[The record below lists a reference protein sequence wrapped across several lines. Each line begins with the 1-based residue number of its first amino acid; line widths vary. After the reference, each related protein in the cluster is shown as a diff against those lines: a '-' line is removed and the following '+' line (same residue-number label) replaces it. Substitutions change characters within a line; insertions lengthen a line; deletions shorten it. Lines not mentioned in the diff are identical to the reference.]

1 MVKVADAIK
10 LLLKEYVAPT
20 QADIILFFL
29 GPVIT
34 LIFGL
39 LGFGVLPT
47 IRIEGLTIAEMLITI
62 NLFFW
67 TYSSFYLYYLYCN
80 FVFLSIITIRVGWET
95 FRNNKYYQ
103 YLVAPECIAAF
114 ATPISNLSAILFIIP
129 YDKGNREIISQ
140 VNPER
145 SSGKL
150 GAYAN
155 KVTQTIRVCEM
166 RKALFHKRVEPEKN
180 VWFWI

>member
-62 NLFFW
+62 NLFF
-67 TYSSFYLYYLYCN
+67 
-80 FVFLSIITIRVGWET
+80 
-95 FRNNKYYQ
+95 
-103 YLVAPECIAAF
+103 
-114 ATPISNLSAILFIIP
+114 
-129 YDKGNREIISQ
+129 
-140 VNPER
+140 
-145 SSGKL
+145 
-150 GAYAN
+150 
-155 KVTQTIRVCEM
+155 
-166 RKALFHKRVEPEKN
+166 
-180 VWFWI
+180 